1 MRIQYRINKSEEVEI
16 VRCFATD
23 TKVVLP
29 EQIAGYPVCSVAAYA
44 FSVRKAK
51 EEEDVLVYETDGGL
65 FGAEAHLLAG
75 NDIESV
81 VFPNTVEQIG
91 NYIFYGCKSLRE
103 LEFSDT
109 LVQIGSGAFTGCGQL
124 AVLRVHLQNGEK
136 SCVKEILGDLWQRM
150 DVTFYYDGTG
160 RGKDIYEELGYENAG
175 CKKAIRAVNLV
186 FPEHY
191 EEAVENTPARILFT
205 QHHGTGNNYRQCF
218 YNREMDFRKYDEL
231 FPLAI
236 AQDKPEVLAD
246 MVFDRLESA
255 YELTEVHEKMY
266 EDYVRKN
273 LPEIVDY
280 LVKQE
285 NLKRLHLISERRL
298 WSEAGLDEAIR
309 TAAEEDRPEML
320 SFLMNEKHLLFP
332 QKKKKF
338 EL

>member
-1 MRIQYRINKSEEVEI
+1 M
-16 VRCFATD
+16 RCFGSD
-23 TKVVLP
+23 TKVILP
-29 EQIAGYPVCSVAAYA
+29 EQIAGYPVCCVAAYA
-44 FSVRKAK
+44 FSARKEK

-65 FGAEAHLLAG
+65 FVAGAHLLAG
-75 NDIESV
+75 NEIESV
-81 VFPNTVEQIG
+81 VFPDTVRQIG

-103 LEFSDT
+103 LEFADT
-109 LVQIGSGAFTGCGQL
+109 LTQIGSGAFTGCGQL

-150 DVTFYYDGTG
+150 DVTFYYEGID
-160 RGKDIYEELGYENAG
+160 REKS
-175 CKKAIRAVNLV
+175 IRSVKLV

-218 YNREMDFRKYDEL
+218 YDREMDFRKYDEL

-236 AQDKPEVLAD
+236 AQDKPDVLAD
-246 MVFDRLESA
+246 MVFSRLESD
-255 YELTEVHEKMY
+255 YDLTEVHEKMY
-266 EDYVRKN
+266 ENYVREH

-285 NLKRLHLISERRL
+285 NLKRLNMISERRL
-298 WSEAGLDEAIR
+298 WSESGLDEAIR
-309 TAAEEDRPEML
+309 AAAEGNRPEVL
-320 SFLMNEKHLLFP
+320 SFLMNEKHLLYP
-332 QKKKKF
+332 QKKKKKF

>member
-1 MRIQYRINKSEEVEI
+1 MRIQYRINKNEEVEI
-16 VRCFATD
+16 VRCSGTD
-23 TKVVLP
+23 SKVVLP
-29 EQIAGYPVCSVAAYA
+29 EQIAGYPVCHVAAYA

-75 NDIESV
+75 NAIEAV
-81 VFPNTVEQIG
+81 VFPNTVKQIG
-91 NYIFYGCKSLRE
+91 NYIFYGCKSLQE

-109 LVQIGSGAFTGCGQL
+109 LTQIGSGAFTGCGQL
-124 AVLRVHLQNGEK
+124 ATLRVHLQNGEK

-150 DVTFYYDGTG
+150 DVTFYYEGIDC
-160 RGKDIYEELGYENAG
+160 E
-175 CKKAIRAVNLV
+175 KAIRAVNLV

-218 YNREMDFRKYDEL
+218 YNREMDYQKYDEL
-231 FPLAI
+231 FPLAT

-255 YELTEVHEKMY
+255 YDLTEVHEKMY
-266 EDYVRKN
+266 EEYVRTN

-298 WSEAGLDEAIR
+298 WSETGLDEAIR
-309 TAAEEDRPEML
+309 TAAEEDRPEIL

-332 QKKKKF
+332 QKKKKKF